1 MPYDSHGNRKF
12 LVIFGD
18 FTAQASRP
26 LGIKIAASRK
36 SIFDQAIPF
45 IHDRHESSQ
54 HPTLPSSGWRYL
66 VEWVSL
72 DFPQFIKEAI
82 ASWLYYHV
90 VTGCS
95 SGIGREIAEF
105 VASKSQRLIATARN
119 PSTLSYLL
127 DNNPNILKLSLD
139 VTSSTS
145 VSEAFNIVVAHF
157 RDSYHINVI
166 INNAGYSLLGDT
178 KAATKE
184 EAHQE
189 IETLFFSIARVTI

>member
-1 MPYDSHGNRKF
+1 M
-12 LVIFGD
+12 L
-18 FTAQASRP
+18 P
-26 LGIKIAASRK
+26 LYVTLRSL
-36 SIFDQAIPF
+36 FDQAVPF
-45 IHDRHESSQ
+45 IHDRHESNQ
-54 HPTLPSSGWRYL
+54 QPTVPSSGWRYL

-95 SGIGREIAEF
+95 SGIGREIAES
-105 VASKSQRLIATARN
+105 VASKSQRLIATAHN

-139 VTSSTS
+139 VTSSTWTS
-145 VSEAFNIVVAHF
+145 VSEAFNIAAAHF
-157 RDSYHINVI
+157 RDSYHIDVVV
-166 INNAGYSLLGDT
+166 NNAGYSLLGNT
-178 KAATKE
+178 EAATKE

-189 IETLFFSIARVTI
+189 IETLFFGTARFTM